1 MSEDVHA
8 LVGLYVVDAL
18 DDDERRQ
25 FEEHLA
31 GCPACSA
38 EVVEFRST
46 TSRLSELM
54 AENPPPALRS
64 AIMERVG
71 GVRQVSPGGSVTE
84 ARRRRAPVRW
94 VAPALAAAA
103 ALIAVVLGIG
113 WSNAHRSLD
122 RQQSVTAV
130 LTAPDAES
138 VPLSGAPGTMRVVY
152 SPSRDRSV
160 VVADGLADLPGD
172 ETYQLWF
179 IDADGN
185 PASAGLFRT
194 DGGRATKVLT
204 GTPADAA
211 AVGVT
216 KEPAGGSKTPTLPIL
231 MSGDVV

>member
-1 MSEDVHA
+1 MSDDVHA
-8 LVGLYVVDAL
+8 QVGLYVVDAL
-18 DDDERRQ
+18 DDDERRA

-31 GCPACSA
+31 GCPACAA

-64 AIMERVG
+64 AIMGRVG
-71 GVRQVSPGGSVTE
+71 SVRQVSPVESLPE
-84 ARRRRAPVRW
+84 ARRRRTPVRW
-94 VAPALAAAA
+94 VGPALVAAAA
-103 ALIAVVLGIG
+103 VIAVVLGIG
-113 WSNAHRSLD
+113 WSAAHRSLD
-122 RQQSVTAV
+122 REQSITAI
-130 LTAPDAES
+130 LTAPDAAT
-138 VPLSGAPGTMRVVY
+138 VPLSGAPGSMRVVY
-152 SPSRDRSV
+152 SPSRDESV
-160 VVADGLADLPGD
+160 VVAAGLTDLPAD

-194 DGGRATKVLT
+194 DEGRVTKVVT

-216 KEPAGGSKTPTLPIL
+216 KEPAGGSRTPTLPIL
-231 MSGDVV
+231 MSGNVV

>member
-1 MSEDVHA
+1 MSDDVHA

-18 DDDERRQ
+18 DDDERGA

-31 GCPACSA
+31 GCAACSA

-64 AIMERVG
+64 AIMDRVG
-71 GVRQVSPGGSVTE
+71 GVRQASPVESLAE
-84 ARRRRAPVRW
+84 ARRRRTPVRW

-103 ALIAVVLGIG
+103 AVIAVALGIG
-113 WSNAHRSLD
+113 WSATHRTLD
-122 RQQSVTAV
+122 REQSVTAV
-130 LTAPDAES
+130 LTAPDAAS

-152 SPSRDRSV
+152 SPSRGESV
-160 VVADGLADLPGD
+160 VVADGLADLPAD

-185 PASAGLFRT
+185 PSSAGIFRT
-194 DGGRATKVLT
+194 DDGRATKVVT

-231 MSGDVV
+231 MSGNVV